1 MTTVTTEQLQKDFVS
16 VRSLIDRSETF
27 SLEENG
33 VPLGTFLPVVPEQRL
48 SKRILGTLQGKMSIP
63 DNFDT
68 MMQDEIETMFYGE
81 V

>member
-33 VPLGTFLPVVPEQRL
+33 VPLGTFLPAVPEQRL
-48 SKRILGTLQGKMSIP
+48 GKRILGTSQGKMSIP
-63 DNFDT
+63 DDFDT
-68 MMQDEIETMFYGE
+68 MMQDEIETVFYGE
-81 V
+81 E